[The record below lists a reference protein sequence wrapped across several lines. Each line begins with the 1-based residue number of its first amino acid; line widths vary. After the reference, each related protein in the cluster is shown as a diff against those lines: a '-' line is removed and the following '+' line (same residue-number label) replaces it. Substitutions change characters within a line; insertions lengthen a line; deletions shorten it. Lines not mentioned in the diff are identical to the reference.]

1 MPINFGTDGW
11 RAIIAEDFTFDNVR
25 LCAQGAADLMK
36 YHSLAYRGFVV
47 GYDTRF
53 ASAEFAAA
61 IAEVTA
67 GNGIPTYLC
76 DRAAP
81 TPVIAYNIVAKDAGA
96 GAVITASHNPAA
108 YNGFK
113 YKPDYGGSASPEIV
127 AELEARIAAAETSGG
142 ALRIS
147 FRQAQANGLLELF
160 DPQRDY
166 LNHVASFVDLAAIRN
181 AGLDIVVDSMH
192 GAGAGY
198 LADLLYGG
206 STRVIEIRGEPNPA
220 FPGMAQPEPL
230 AHNLAPLID
239 EVEDRT
245 ADIGLATD
253 GDADRLGVVDEDGQ
267 FLTTLQTFALL
278 CLHQLD
284 TLGRRG
290 PLVRSI
296 TMTGMI
302 DKLGAIYD
310 VPVHETPVGF
320 KYLGPVMMS
329 QDALIAGEESGG
341 YAFQGNVPERDGI
354 LSALMLL
361 DMMVKTDMGI
371 ADLLGELEDKV
382 GPHHYDR
389 LDLRFDESLR
399 STIMAR
405 LQAAAPSTIAGL
417 PVEQV
422 DTQDG
427 FRYILEGG
435 YWTLIRFSG
444 TEPLLRIYAE
454 AESPEDVQVMLEEA
468 QGIAGGIE

>member
-1 MPINFGTDGW
+1 MAIKFGTDGW

-36 YHSLAYRGFVV
+36 YHSLAYRGFMV

-53 ASAEFAAA
+53 ASVAFAAA
-61 IAEVTA
+61 VAEVTA
-67 GNGIPTYLC
+67 ANGIPTFMC

-81 TPVIAYNIVAKDAGA
+81 TPVIAYNLVARDAGA

-127 AELEARIAAAETSGG
+127 AELESRIAAAEASGDVQ
-142 ALRIS
+142 RIPLT
-147 FRQAQANGLLELF
+147 QAVTNGLLETF
-160 DPQRDY
+160 DPQPDY

-198 LADLLYGG
+198 LADLLSGG
-206 STRVIEIRGEPNPA
+206 STRVVEIRSEPNPA

-230 AHNLAPLID
+230 PHNLEPLID
-239 EVEDRT
+239 EMGDRT
-245 ADIGLATD
+245 ADIGFATD

-278 CLHQLD
+278 CMHQLD

-329 QDALIAGEESGG
+329 TDALIAGEESGG

-354 LSALMLL
+354 LSGLMLL
-361 DMMVKTDMGI
+361 DLMVKTDLTI
-371 ADLLGELEDKV
+371 PDLLGELEDKV

-389 LDLRFDESLR
+389 LDLHFDEALR
-399 STIMAR
+399 DTILAR
-405 LQAAAPSTIAGL
+405 LSGAAPSYLAGMQ
-417 PVEQV
+417 VEQV

-427 FRYILEGG
+427 FRYLLEGG
-435 YWTLIRFSG
+435 YWALIRFSG

-454 AESPEDVQVMLEEA
+454 AESPDDVRVILDEA
-468 QGIAGGIE
+468 RGLAGV

>member
-1 MPINFGTDGW
+1 MTIKFGTDGW
-11 RAIIAEDFTFDNVR
+11 RAIIAEDYTFDNLR

-36 YHSLAYRGFVV
+36 HHSLAIRGFVV

-53 ASAEFAAA
+53 ASAEFASAV
-61 IAEVTA
+61 AEVTTA
-67 GNGIPTYLC
+67 NGIPTYLC

-81 TPVIAYNIVAKDAGA
+81 TPVIAYNLVAKDAGA

-127 AELEARIAAAETSGG
+127 EELEARIHAAEASRSVE
-142 ALRIS
+142 RIPLD
-147 FRQAQANGLLELF
+147 QAISRGLLEYF
-160 DPQRDY
+160 DPQPDY

-181 AGLDIVVDSMH
+181 AGLNIVIDSMH

-198 LADLLYGG
+198 LASLLSGG
-206 STRVIEIRGEPNPA
+206 STRVIEVRSEPNPA

-230 AHNLAPLID
+230 AHNLQPLID
-239 EVEDRT
+239 EVGDRT
-245 ADIGLATD
+245 ADIGFATD
-253 GDADRLGVVDEDGQ
+253 GDADRLGVVDDDAR

-278 CLHQLD
+278 CMHQLD

-296 TMTGMI
+296 TMTSMI
-302 DKLGAIYD
+302 DKLGAIYE

-329 QDALIAGEESGG
+329 EDALIAGEESGG
-341 YAFQGNVPERDGI
+341 YAFRGNVPERDGI
-354 LSALMLL
+354 LSGLMLL
-361 DMMVKTDMGI
+361 DMMIKTDMGV
-371 ADLLGELEDKV
+371 AELLSELEDRV

-389 LDLRFDESLR
+389 IDLHFEENQRDDILTRLHRDVPSSL
-399 STIMAR
+399 
-405 LQAAAPSTIAGL
+405 AGKQ
-417 PVEQV
+417 VEQV

-427 FRYILEGG
+427 FRYLLSGG
-435 YWTLIRFSG
+435 YWALIRFSG

-454 AESPEDVQVMLEEA
+454 AETPEDVQRLLA
-468 QGIAGGIE
+468 DARALAGV